1 MKTKL
6 ISKYIKHKIPK
17 VNKYIIVVETMT
29 VDIHTKNLKKK
40 KKKECEY
47 KLIETKS
54 IIYSIVTPFKKMF
67 SKTI

>member
-40 KKKECEY
+40 KKCEY

-54 IIYSIVTPFKKMF
+54 IIYSIVTPFKKM
-67 SKTI
+67 

>member
-40 KKKECEY
+40 KECEN